1 VIFAGSKDAPMF
13 DCGFAYG
20 CHGDGGQKACETA
33 CEAMFLIW
41 IWLEKAKD
49 NPSDEYAE
57 CTRYNYCSKV
67 ETGEGREVNRVQ

>member
-1 VIFAGSKDAPMF
+1 MRLCLIAASRMVAMVMEAKE
-13 DCGFAYG
+13 
-20 CHGDGGQKACETA
+20 HVRLHVK

-49 NPSDEYAE
+49 NSSDEYAE